1 MFAGGVSGPVAIA
14 PGPFCF
20 SAPFPGER
28 FMNTSFIVTHRKPRN
43 PLVAPAHMR
52 RAGRHETPGH
62 GARQQ
67 AAQALRRELSRLRTH
82 SP

>member
-1 MFAGGVSGPVAIA
+1 MSTTVIA
-14 PGPFCF
+14 
-20 SAPFPGER
+20 
-28 FMNTSFIVTHRKPRN
+28 TLRKPRN
-43 PLVAPAHMR
+43 PLVAPAHLR

-67 AAQALRRELSRLRTH
+67 AAQALRRELIRLRTH

>member
-1 MFAGGVSGPVAIA
+1 MSTA
-14 PGPFCF
+14 
-20 SAPFPGER
+20 
-28 FMNTSFIVTHRKPRN
+28 FIVTHRKPRN
-43 PLVAPAHMR
+43 PLVAPAHLR

>member
-1 MFAGGVSGPVAIA
+1 MSHPL
-14 PGPFCF
+14 
-20 SAPFPGER
+20 
-28 FMNTSFIVTHRKPRN
+28 IVTARKPRN
-43 PLVAPAHMR
+43 PLVVPARLR

-67 AAQALRRELSRLRTH
+67 AAQALRRELGRLRTH

>member
-1 MFAGGVSGPVAIA
+1 MSTTFTVVP
-14 PGPFCF
+14 
-20 SAPFPGER
+20 
-28 FMNTSFIVTHRKPRN
+28 RKPRN
-43 PLVAPAHMR
+43 PLVAPAHLR

-67 AAQALRRELSRLRTH
+67 AATALRRELSRLRTH